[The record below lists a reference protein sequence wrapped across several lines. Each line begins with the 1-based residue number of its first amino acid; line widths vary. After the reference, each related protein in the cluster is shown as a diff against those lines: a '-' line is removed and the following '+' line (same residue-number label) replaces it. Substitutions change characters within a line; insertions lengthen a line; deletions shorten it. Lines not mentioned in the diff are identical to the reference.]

1 MIWPPLLIIIRITD
15 DSQSTKFFLP
25 LPVFLLL
32 LPLVIILGVV
42 LLPVAIVA
50 TIAFWNKGWGFS
62 PFKVIWYIYKLYC
75 ALRGLSVDVS
85 SPRHII
91 TISII

>member
-1 MIWPPLLIIIRITD
+1 MWPPLLIIIRIQH
-15 DSQSTKFFLP
+15 DSQGVKLFLP

-32 LPLVIILGVV
+32 LPLVIFLGVV
-42 LLPVAIVA
+42 LIPVAFVA
-50 TIAFWNKGWGFS
+50 TIVLWRKGWGFS
-62 PFKVIWYIYKLYC
+62 PFKAIGYIYKLYC
-75 ALRGLSVDVS
+75 ALRGLSIDVN

>member
-1 MIWPPLLIIIRITD
+1 MIWPPLLIIIRIID
-15 DSQSTKFFLP
+15 DSKGIKFFLP

-32 LPLVIILGVV
+32 LPLIILLGIV
-42 LLPVAIVA
+42 LLPVALVA
-50 TIAFWNKGWGFS
+50 TIALWKKGWGFA
-62 PFKVIWYIYKLYC
+62 PFKAIWHIYKLYC

-91 TISII
+91 RFSII

>member
-1 MIWPPLLIIIRITD
+1 MIWPPFLIIIRITD
-15 DSQSTKFFLP
+15 DSKGIKFFLP

-32 LPLVIILGVV
+32 LPLIILLGVV
-42 LLPVAIVA
+42 LLPVAFVA
-50 TIAFWNKGWGFS
+50 TIAFWNKGWGFL
-62 PFKVIWYIYKLYC
+62 PFKAIWHIYELYC

-91 TISII
+91 TISTI